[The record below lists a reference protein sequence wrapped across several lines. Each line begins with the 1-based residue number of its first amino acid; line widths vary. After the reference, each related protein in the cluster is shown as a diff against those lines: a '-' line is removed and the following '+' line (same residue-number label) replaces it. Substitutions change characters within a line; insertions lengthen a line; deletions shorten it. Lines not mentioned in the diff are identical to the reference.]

1 MKNYN
6 QLIWELKGEAEQDP
20 YSVYDKILEEF
31 HKTESELKEQLD
43 SEMPISRDLMDL
55 QKKLN
60 KLLARSAPFLIGEY
74 NFMKQ
79 YDKER
84 ANQ

>member
-6 QLIWELKGEAEQDP
+6 QLIWELSDEAEQDP

>member
-6 QLIWELKGEAEQDP
+6 QLIWELKDEAEQDP